1 MCIRDRST
9 GSVDLLARHPHSNL
23 NMRRGS
29 SLDQLHGLTRSTSAT
44 NLEAVITVSADLF
57 PDPSDLVCP
66 VRASKGHR
74 RKPSSGRLQQFP
86 LVKRGC
92 CHWKKPSLH
101 ALVPLVLLVLVLWT
115 LHHSFGLY
123 NVASWMVR
131 VSARM

>member
-1 MCIRDRST
+1 MASHAQRAISSPRHATHFCDLRDVFR
-9 GSVDLLARHPHSNL
+9 
-23 NMRRGS
+23 
-29 SLDQLHGLTRSTSAT
+29 SAT